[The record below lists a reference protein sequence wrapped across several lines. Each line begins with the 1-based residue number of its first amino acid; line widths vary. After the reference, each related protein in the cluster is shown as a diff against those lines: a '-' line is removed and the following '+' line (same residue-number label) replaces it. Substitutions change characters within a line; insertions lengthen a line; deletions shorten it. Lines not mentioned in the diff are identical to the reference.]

1 MIVLSSDSLRG
12 YGLNR
17 IFQLIQKAGFDG
29 VDLFIDPK
37 DFDTQD
43 SDYIKSLID
52 QYQLPVISLQT
63 PMNATAKTI
72 IHAVNMAKEL
82 GTKVVIVQPPK
93 MFNFKY
99 IKWLTN
105 EVPKIR
111 QREDISIALEN
122 APSDMFLGIIP
133 EHALNNLNELRKF
146 KHAALDTTRVAQKKD
161 DLIRVYHILRKYLV
175 HVHISNVKKGKGYAM
190 PDEGILPLE
199 SFFTKLKQEGYRGAI
214 SFKIHPKFLQAG
226 DETKVLKNLA
236 ECKKFYQEYY
246 VEIETL
252 PGIKEEEKEK

>member
-1 MIVLSSDSLRG
+1 MITLSTDSLKG

-17 IFQLIQKAGFDG
+17 IFQFIKEAGYDG
-29 VDLFIDPK
+29 VDLYVDPK

-43 SDYIKSLID
+43 AAYVKKLID
-52 QYQLPVISLQT
+52 EFDLPVVTLQT
-63 PMNATAKTI
+63 PLNATAKMVIET
-72 IHAVNMAKEL
+72 VSMAKKI
-82 GTKVVIVQPPK
+82 GTKIIIVQPPK

-111 QREDISIALEN
+111 QREEISIALEN

-146 KHAALDTTRVAQKKD
+146 KHAALDTTRVAQKKE
-161 DLIRVYHILRKYLV
+161 DLIRVLHILRKYLV
-175 HVHISNVKKGKGYAM
+175 HVHVSNVKKGKGYAL

-199 SFFTKLKQEGYRGAI
+199 SFLTKLKQEGYRGAV
-214 SFKIHPKFLQAG
+214 SFKIHPKFLRAG
-226 DETKVLKNLA
+226 DHEKVLKNLA
-236 ECKKFYQEYY
+236 ACKKFYTDYY
-246 VEIETL
+246 VKIEAL
-252 PGIKEEEKEK
+252 PGVAEEKEEK

>member
-1 MIVLSSDSLRG
+1 MITLSTDSLRG

-17 IFQLIQKAGFDG
+17 IFEFIKEAGYDG
-29 VDLFIDPK
+29 VDLYVDPK

-43 SDYIKSLID
+43 ADYIKKLID
-52 QYQLPVISLQT
+52 EFGLPVVSLQT
-63 PMNATAKTI
+63 QNNATAKNI
-72 IHAVNMAKEL
+72 VEAVTMAKKI
-82 GTKVVIVQPPK
+82 GTKIIIVQPPK

-111 QREDISIALEN
+111 QREEISIALEN
-122 APSDMFLGIIP
+122 APSATFLGIIP

-161 DLIRVYHILRKYLV
+161 DLIRVFNILRKYLV

-199 SFFTKLKQEGYRGAI
+199 SFLTKLKQEGYKGAI
-214 SFKIHPKFLQAG
+214 SFKIHPKFLRAG
-226 DETKVLKNLA
+226 DHEKVLKNLA
-236 ECKKFYQEYY
+236 ECKKFYTDYY
-246 VEIETL
+246 VKIEAL
-252 PGIKEEEKEK
+252 PGVPEEKEE